1 MTIYFYPYKKGG
13 TSWHLYIKGN
23 NFVFNRLLVVLS
35 QNNTIGCVFRLNYS
49 CEPQDLVDVGRFI
62 ETFDAMASV
71 VGHSGWIFERQL
83 CSDHIERQL
92 TSD

>member
-1 MTIYFYPYKKGG
+1 
-13 TSWHLYIKGN
+13 
-23 NFVFNRLLVVLS
+23 VFELILS
-35 QNNTIGCVFRLNYS
+35 VK
-49 CEPQDLVDVGRFI
+49 PQDLVDVGRFI

-71 VGHSGWIFERQL
+71 VGHSGRIVERQL